1 MTRSPLEQMIKER
14 TREASDYIWNQN
26 GKHTHAALDLL
37 IAGTLL
43 DIATAAQ
50 KELLDTLEGEIKEVK
65 ESPYITNHSLPDKS
79 RITLTNAVRAGYNGA
94 LQEIRALLSSHKA
107 RLQANDKEV

>member
-1 MTRSPLEQMIKER
+1 MIKER

-50 KELLDTLEGEIKEVK
+50 KELLDTLEGEIKRMKQSKPELLH
-65 ESPYITNHSLPDKS
+65 TRTWL
-79 RITLTNAVRAGYNGA
+79 AGYHSA
-94 LQEIRALLSSHKA
+94 ADKASSLLSSHKA